1 MSISPRLDV
10 TLLVLALG
18 LSGPAASAQVAP
30 APDAARRAMAAA
42 VRSDLRNLVTAQE
55 AFFADNVHYTRALD
69 SLRFQPSQGVA
80 VTIELASARGWRGSG
95 RHSAADI
102 TCWIFVG
109 DAPKPRPDANEG
121 EPRCEGVPAAPRGA
135 PDSLRQAL
143 ASMSP
148 LLSSMMASTY
158 EQMASFLAR
167 PETAER
173 LATFTRNYY
182 EALVRRGFTREEAL
196 RIVTAVGVLPVR

>member
-1 MSISPRLDV
+1 MSISRTLAV

-18 LSGPAASAQVAP
+18 LSGPVASAQVAP

-55 AFFADNVHYTRALD
+55 AFFADNMHYTRALD
-69 SLRFQPSQGVA
+69 SLRFLPSQGVT
-80 VTIELASARGWRGSG
+80 VTVEQATARGWRGSG
-95 RHSAADI
+95 RHSAAGI

-109 DAPKPRPDANEG
+109 DVPKPRPDANEG
-121 EPRCEGVPAAPRGA
+121 EPRCEGVPATPQGG

-143 ASMSP
+143 ESMSP
-148 LLSSMMASTY
+148 LFSTMMANTY
-158 EQMASFLAR
+158 EQMTSFLAR

-196 RIVTAVGVLPVR
+196 RIVAAVGVLPVR